1 MHHAILRVFCICAI
15 AGLLLGLCILQV
27 DPAPPQ
33 PHADGQTQLPPPPC
47 TPLEGSGAS
56 DAVQWMHAQLGR
68 HCQPSN
74 LTITIPPILHHIYF
88 PDRAS
93 FLRGAQGK
101 GSATNPAWSES
112 CLRLHPHWE
121 HVFWGEAEA
130 KAFVAKFWP
139 GFLATFLSYDH
150 PVSRSDALRPLLLHT
165 LGGVY
170 LDLDIECFAPLEP
183 MLAGADVVLQGTGPM
198 EGVTNGAMAS
208 VPGHQLWLD
217 VAGELERRA
226 PRADLPI
233 DRQTGPGVLAAA
245 ARRALGLPDGAGGFA
260 GLHAPSHAGG
270 ALRVWPLGSF
280 LTPCAWDDRRCH
292 RAVAIAR
299 GAGAA
304 PPGVVGYHRY
314 SASWHGRGRN
324 RHGVLTP
331 QDVVWAV
338 GGAQLGM

>member
-130 KAFVAKFWP
+130 KAFVAK
-139 GFLATFLSYDH
+139 
-150 PVSRSDALRPLLLHT
+150 V
-165 LGGVY
+165 
-170 LDLDIECFAPLEP
+170 
-183 MLAGADVVLQGTGPM
+183 GT
-198 EGVTNGAMAS
+198 EA
-208 VPGHQLWLD
+208 
-217 VAGELERRA
+217 
-226 PRADLPI
+226 
-233 DRQTGPGVLAAA
+233 
-245 ARRALGLPDGAGGFA
+245 
-260 GLHAPSHAGG
+260 
-270 ALRVWPLGSF
+270 
-280 LTPCAWDDRRCH
+280 
-292 RAVAIAR
+292 
-299 GAGAA
+299 
-304 PPGVVGYHRY
+304 
-314 SASWHGRGRN
+314 
-324 RHGVLTP
+324 
-331 QDVVWAV
+331 
-338 GGAQLGM
+338 